1 MADAVPSPLCT
12 NVRANEQMKVL
23 FFLAIWWLCDQVAEL
38 IDAASYEMSQRLRR
52 ASRWA
57 DEKASRLQ

>member
-1 MADAVPSPLCT
+1 
-12 NVRANEQMKVL
+12 MKST

-38 IDAASYEMSQRLRR
+38 IDDASYEVSQLLRR

-57 DEKASRLQ
+57 DEKASRSQ